1 MEILYQDDR
10 VLVCVKPVGVLS
22 TDEPGGLPE
31 LVRSE
36 LGDPNANLRTVHR
49 LDQVVG
55 GLVLLARTARA
66 ASDLSAQIRAGAF
79 EKEYLAFC
87 HGRLPA
93 KGEMEDLLWRDNAL
107 HKTFPAAEPGPNTR
121 PARLRYETIAEIGE
135 RSLVLVRLMT
145 GRTHQIRA
153 QFSSRGF
160 PLVGDRKYGAPDG
173 DGEIGLWSCR
183 ISFLHPRTGVRM
195 TVSAPPKA
203 AGVWVDTAPWLSA
216 IPTQIPDP
224 TPGMRR

>member
-1 MEILYQDDR
+1 M
-10 VLVCVKPVGVLS
+10 
-22 TDEPGGLPE
+22 
-31 LVRSE
+31 VRAE

-49 LDQVVG
+49 LDRVAG

-66 ASDLSAQIRAGAF
+66 ASDLSAQIRAGTF
-79 EKEYLAFC
+79 GKEYLVLC
-87 HGRLPA
+87 HGRLPS
-93 KGEMEDLLWRDNAL
+93 KGEMEDLLYRDTAL
-107 HKTFPAAEPGPNTR
+107 HKTFPTAEAGPNSR
-121 PARLRYETIAEIGE
+121 RACLSYETIAEIGE
-135 RSLVLVRLMT
+135 RSLALVRLMT

-183 ISFLHPRTGVRM
+183 ISFFHPRTGARM
-195 TVSAPPKA
+195 TVSDPPKA
-203 AGVWVDTAPWLSA
+203 VGVWKEAEPWLSR

-224 TPGMRR
+224 MLGVRR

>member
-160 PLVGDRKYGAPDG
+160 PLVGDRKYRIVFLTALEMFSSILSPRIWLMVSLSISKAVFKRKTEMMAP
-173 DGEIGLWSCR
+173 R
-183 ISFLHPRTGVRM
+183 
-195 TVSAPPKA
+195 
-203 AGVWVDTAPWLSA
+203 
-216 IPTQIPDP
+216 
-224 TPGMRR
+224 